1 MWSIQGRN
9 PAMPKDGLR
18 RLPDHVVAPLLRAL
32 MCIPRRPE
40 SRLSLRKVVPP
51 RLHRNAEDYRVHKQ
65 DDVVG
70 SIWLD
75 PNPETLEAKIAP
87 WIWSID
93 TTRGGTDMEHG
104 WWSGGRFRTRE
115 EAMNAFRN
123 AWDSHQP
130 KKSTGR

>member
-1 MWSIQGRN
+1 
-9 PAMPKDGLR
+9 MPKDGLR

-40 SRLSLRKVVPP
+40 SRLHLRKVVPP
-51 RLHRNAEDYRVHKQ
+51 RMYRCEEDYRVHKQ

-75 PNPETLEAKIAP
+75 PRPESLEEKIAP

-93 TTRGGTDMEHG
+93 TTRGGANVDG
-104 WWSGGRFRTRE
+104 WWAKGRARTRE

-123 AWDSHQP
+123 AWDSYQP
-130 KKSTGR
+130 KKDHA